1 MKKSLLLVSLLAIQ
15 GYAVAQTYEGNMN
28 SFETPRGMNSVTDID
43 SPVSTRRDSNFN
55 RTMINSPGVGF
66 TATSIGNLISVE
78 NRGSN
83 NTVVINATQVN
94 NGTQRASLGG
104 STDDNGSGY

>member
-1 MKKSLLLVSLLAIQ
+1 M
-15 GYAVAQTYEGNMN
+15 AQTFEGNMN

-43 SPVSTRRDSNFN
+43 SPVATRRDSNFN
-55 RTMINSPGVGF
+55 RTVVNSPNAGF
-66 TATSIGNLISVE
+66 AATSIGNLISVE

-94 NGTQRASLGG
+94 KGSQRASLGG
-104 STDDNGSGY
+104 SSDSGSGY

>member
-15 GYAVAQTYEGNMN
+15 GYAMAQTFEGNMN

-43 SPVSTRRDSNFN
+43 SPVATRRDSNFN
-55 RTMINSPGVGF
+55 RTVVNSPNAGF
-66 TATSIGNLISVE
+66 AATSIGNLISVE
-78 NRGSN
+78 NKGSN

-94 NGTQRASLGG
+94 KGSQRASLGG
-104 STDDNGSGY
+104 SSDSGSGY